1 VINKDLERKLKD
13 GKFDGIISW
22 LEKCER
28 GKIKVLEIRVDK
40 TAGIT
45 GKKQL
50 DTSIIE
56 YLKELNI
63 KVMYIEYNKKIK
75 PAKNQC
81 KHFAHKIQNKKLDHS
96 DNVENFL
103 QNKIAIF
110 KIDKNAKESYAICP
124 DCVSI
129 ITIS

>member
-1 VINKDLERKLKD
+1 MINKDLERKLKD

>member
-1 VINKDLERKLKD
+1 MINKDLERKLKD

-81 KHFAHKIQNKKLDHS
+81 KHFAYKIQNKKLDHS